1 MWVDATPA
9 NAPCVM
15 RALEGLGAPMTD
27 IVERDFALPGV
38 VFRIGIPPLRIDIVT
53 ELTGVTFDEAWP
65 DREAGMFGDL
75 TVDFLGRDAFIR
87 NKRATGRAKDLG
99 DLEGL

>member
-15 RALEGLGAPMTD
+15 RALEGFGAPMTD

-87 NKRATGRAKDLG
+87 NQRATGRSKDLG